1 MGIIFNSDKCTQ
13 FFETSAK
20 FGHWH
25 LTVRLLDH
33 KMLRKFLT
41 VGFGVANPIGLL
53 LVKALVVAAVVKL
66 EIGSLYTSSCL
77 VGLTGSARFDA
88 CLFQKPSFKV
98 RTENRTV
105 LGMRIPREAEAE
117 HRTRIHSQ
125 NSST

>member
-1 MGIIFNSDKCTQ
+1 
-13 FFETSAK
+13 
-20 FGHWH
+20 
-25 LTVRLLDH
+25 
-33 KMLRKFLT
+33 MLRKFLT